1 MPLELDLQV
10 ASAAPDLPSEAQ
22 FRAWCELALRQR
34 PESELTIR
42 LVDEAEG
49 LELNSTYRH
58 KDYATN
64 VLSFP
69 ADVPDE
75 LLDIPL
81 LGDLVICAPVVAREA
96 LEQRKPLQAHWAHL
110 VIHGC
115 LHLLGYD
122 HIDDAEAEEMETL
135 ERELLAELGHPDPY
149 ACDDEEPPSKE
160 KMSEDRSSNGHKSWL
175 DKITQA
181 FAHEPRNRQELL
193 ELLRDAHDN
202 KLLDSE
208 ALSIVEGAIQV
219 ADLQVRDI
227 MVPRSQMMS
236 IRSTQTPK
244 EFLPAIIEA
253 AHSRYP
259 VVGESLDDVM
269 GVLLAKDLLPLI
281 LHNDERPFD
290 IKELLR
296 PATFVPESKRLNVLL
311 REFRANRNHM
321 AIVIDEYGGVAGLVT
336 IEDVLEQIVGDIED
350 EHDVEEDSYIKP
362 LPSGDFIVKALTP
375 VDAFNDFFG
384 SEFSDEEF
392 DTVGG
397 LVMSAFGHLPK
408 RNEVV
413 ELGEF
418 RFRVLNADSRR
429 VHLLRLSPLQN

>member
-1 MPLELDLQV
+1 
-10 ASAAPDLPSEAQ
+10 
-22 FRAWCELALRQR
+22 
-34 PESELTIR
+34 
-42 LVDEAEG
+42 
-49 LELNSTYRH
+49 
-58 KDYATN
+58 
-64 VLSFP
+64 
-69 ADVPDE
+69 
-75 LLDIPL
+75 
-81 LGDLVICAPVVAREA
+81 
-96 LEQRKPLQAHWAHL
+96 
-110 VIHGC
+110 
-115 LHLLGYD
+115 
-122 HIDDAEAEEMETL
+122 
-135 ERELLAELGHPDPY
+135 
-149 ACDDEEPPSKE
+149 
-160 KMSEDRSSNGHKSWL
+160 MSEDRSSNGHKSWL

-384 SEFSDEEF
+384 SEFS
-392 DTVGG
+392 T
-397 LVMSAFGHLPK
+397 
-408 RNEVV
+408 RNSIPW
-413 ELGEF
+413 
-418 RFRVLNADSRR
+418 AAW
-429 VHLLRLSPLQN
+429 

>member
-1 MPLELDLQV
+1 
-10 ASAAPDLPSEAQ
+10 
-22 FRAWCELALRQR
+22 
-34 PESELTIR
+34 
-42 LVDEAEG
+42 
-49 LELNSTYRH
+49 
-58 KDYATN
+58 
-64 VLSFP
+64 
-69 ADVPDE
+69 
-75 LLDIPL
+75 
-81 LGDLVICAPVVAREA
+81 
-96 LEQRKPLQAHWAHL
+96 
-110 VIHGC
+110 
-115 LHLLGYD
+115 
-122 HIDDAEAEEMETL
+122 
-135 ERELLAELGHPDPY
+135 
-149 ACDDEEPPSKE
+149 
-160 KMSEDRSSNGHKSWL
+160 MSEDRSSNGHKSWL

-193 ELLRDAHDN
+193 ELLRVAHDN

-375 VDAFNDFFG
+375 WTP
-384 SEFSDEEF
+384 STTS
-392 DTVGG
+392 
-397 LVMSAFGHLPK
+397 SA
-408 RNEVV
+408 RNS
-413 ELGEF
+413 LT
-418 RFRVLNADSRR
+418 RNSIPWAAW
-429 VHLLRLSPLQN
+429 